1 MHTFLQSFTGKFQ
14 ITTIEGIMKTVN
26 HHQAN
31 TTVIPLRG
39 TWKSL
44 YFICNFLMLKMI
56 IKKLKENGRFGWK
69 NLNIG
74 LVCRLIAW
82 KGPALLLCRG
92 ERELREET
100 PSRSNQQLDLDILV
114 YSPWLLTVLSYFL
127 FHAFYSELNSN

>member
-14 ITTIEGIMKTVN
+14 ITTTEGIMKIVN

-31 TTVIPLRG
+31 TTVISLRG

-74 LVCRLIAW
+74 SVCRLVAW
-82 KGPALLLCRG
+82 NGPALLLCRG

-100 PSRSNQQLDLDILV
+100 PSRSSQQLDWDILV
-114 YSPWLLTVLSYFL
+114 YPPCLLTVLSYFL
-127 FHAFYSELNSN
+127 LHIFYSELNSN